1 MAQTRAP
8 PALTSNR
15 SAINA
20 FTRINEANAAR
31 AKSAQ
36 QPLRWEDWAVW
47 GGDEPRYLEET
58 EKKQQKSEIR
68 GAEMKNSTLRD
79 KSKRMLMKVADWA
92 VKKWDMAMERKR
104 VRGLEEDR
112 KREVADLEREKRGG
126 RKEGYEKL
134 E

>member
-47 GGDEPRYLEET
+47 GGDEPWYLEET
-58 EKKQQKSEIR
+58 EKKQ
-68 GAEMKNSTLRD
+68 
-79 KSKRMLMKVADWA
+79 
-92 VKKWDMAMERKR
+92 
-104 VRGLEEDR
+104 
-112 KREVADLEREKRGG
+112 
-126 RKEGYEKL
+126 
-134 E
+134 